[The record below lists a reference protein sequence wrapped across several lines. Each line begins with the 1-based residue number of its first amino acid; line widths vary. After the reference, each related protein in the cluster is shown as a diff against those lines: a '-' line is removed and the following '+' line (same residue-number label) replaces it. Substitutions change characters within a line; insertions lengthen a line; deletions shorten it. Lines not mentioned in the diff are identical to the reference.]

1 MKRMVI
7 GVAAA
12 VVVVFCLSWPAFSQ
26 HGHGSHGAGHG
37 AAGMKMDQKEVLVEG
52 VKVVFQIMTNAEHK
66 KMLVDM
72 KSKEEPEPGTS
83 HNVAVVLI
91 DTASQKEVTDAA
103 ISMKVVDPKGK
114 SQIKNLKY
122 ESSMKSYDGY
132 FNLPEKGKYELL
144 VLIKSGD
151 QKKTAGIYY
160 ELK

>member
-1 MKRMVI
+1 MKQIVI
-7 GVAAA
+7 GVAA
-12 VVVVFCLSWPAFSQ
+12 VVALVFGMSWPAFSQ

-37 AAGMKMDQKEVLVEG
+37 AAGMKMDQKEVMVEG
-52 VKVVFQIMTNAEHK
+52 LKVVFQIMTNAEHK

-72 KSKEEPEPGTS
+72 KSKEEPESGTS

-91 DTASQKEVTDAA
+91 DTASQKEVANATV
-103 ISMKVVDPKGK
+103 SMKVVDPKGK

-144 VLIKSGD
+144 VLIKTGD
-151 QKKTAGIYY
+151 QKKAAGVYY
-160 ELK
+160 EVK